1 MENKKR
7 IINKQFNMDLDYMT
21 KSESIIFESLLNS
34 GHVTFF
40 NSDACKT
47 CGKDI
52 VKGKKYCSI
61 ACVPKEEIEKDEDE
75 EDDLYW

>member
-1 MENKKR
+1 MK
-7 IINKQFNMDLDYMT
+7 KQFNMDLEHMT
-21 KSESIIFESLLNS
+21 KSESMIFENLLQA

-40 NSDACKT
+40 NTDACKT

-61 ACVPKEEIEKDEDE
+61 ACVPQEELEKDEEDY
-75 EDDLYW
+75 EDDMYW